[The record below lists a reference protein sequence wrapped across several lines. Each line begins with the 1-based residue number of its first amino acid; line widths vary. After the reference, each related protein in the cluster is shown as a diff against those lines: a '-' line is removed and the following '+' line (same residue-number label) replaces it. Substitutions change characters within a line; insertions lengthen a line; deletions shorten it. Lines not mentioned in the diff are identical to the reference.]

1 VLPQTGSTVRLLSG
15 FAGHRL
21 GERAPR
27 GTPRFMPLLYAC
39 AFLMDAASSAMVVSR
54 SPFGMLLGATP
65 FELGVLG
72 SAATVPYAFSTL
84 LFGRL
89 SDRLGRRR
97 LVLAGVACLI
107 PLFALMP
114 ASKTP
119 LQFGLLL
126 AMWSFVMGAYW
137 PPLQAW
143 IGDLRA
149 TGLVG
154 RALTWFNV
162 GWSTGVMVGSLVG
175 GLLFTAHP
183 AWPFRFSVTCC
194 ALILALVLLSPLP
207 SAAVH
212 RDSERPAATPS
223 TTPPTQSQNG
233 RMVYL
238 GWLANAVSFFLSGT
252 VYSLFPELAA
262 ELVAS
267 GWFWAAIAG
276 TLAGSRV
283 IGFLLML
290 RLEPW
295 LYRPSTLLAT
305 YAGLGVAMATVALT
319 RTLWPFFVAMALLG
333 LCNALSYSWSLLHS
347 VENQSRKGA
356 TASYHESILRLGDF
370 TGAFAAGA
378 SAQVWGLRAPYVVC
392 TIVVGLG
399 AAAQRLLIRW
409 PLGNRR
415 GCEG

>member
-1 VLPQTGSTVRLLSG
+1 
-15 FAGHRL
+15 
-21 GERAPR
+21 
-27 GTPRFMPLLYAC
+27 MPLLYAC

-97 LVLAGVACLI
+97 LVLAGVACLT

-126 AMWSFVMGAYW
+126 ATWSFVMGAYW

-143 IGDLRA
+143 IGDLRPA
-149 TGLVG
+149 GLVG

-175 GLLFTAHP
+175 GLLFEAHP
-183 AWPFRFSVTCC
+183 SWPFRFSLTCC
-194 ALILALVLLSPLP
+194 VAIVGVVLLSPRP
-207 SAAVH
+207 IAAVPQH
-212 RDSERPAATPS
+212 SETPATNPL
-223 TTPPTQSQNG
+223 TQPQNG
-233 RMVYL
+233 RLVYL

-252 VYSLFPELAA
+252 VYSLFPSLAA
-262 ELVAS
+262 ALVAD
-267 GWFWAAIAG
+267 GWFWAAIAA
-276 TLAGSRV
+276 TLAGSRTV
-283 IGFLLML
+283 GFLLVI

-295 LYRPSTLLAT
+295 LYRPSALLAT
-305 YAGLGVAMATVALT
+305 YGGLGVAMVTVVLT
-319 RTLWPFFVAMALLG
+319 RALWPFFVAMALLG
-333 LCNALSYSWSLLHS
+333 LCNAFSYSWSLLHS

-356 TASYHESILRLGDF
+356 TASCHESILRLGDF
-370 TGAFAAGA
+370 SGAFLAGA
-378 SAQVWGLRAPYVVC
+378 SAQGWGLRAPYVLC
-392 TIVVGLG
+392 TVMVGLG
-399 AAAQRLLIRW
+399 AAAQPLIARW
-409 PLGNRR
+409 PAGNRR
-415 GCEG
+415 AREE